1 MKSVKN
7 IFFSL
12 CTDIFNHTAISNK
25 PAYINLLSTQS
36 PLPQNCTIFTVEIA
50 HELFP
55 ESPGYIREI
64 AAALRMVV
72 LSQDDFSIASHL
84 HGTWNNI
91 PFPIFLIGHSIHPED
106 SNGHKTI
113 KIIIYADAYNLAN
126 KLFLISF

>member
-72 LSQDDFSIASHL
+72 LSQDDFSTSMVLGITFPSPSSSPV
-84 HGTWNNI
+84 I
-91 PFPIFLIGHSIHPED
+91 PSTL
-106 SNGHKTI
+106 KTAMDT
-113 KIIIYADAYNLAN
+113 KQLR
-126 KLFLISF
+126 